1 MNDARKR
8 LEILGGALDV
18 DLPELRTEIGQV
30 VALVEDAVL
39 QAQTAFYALAARVR
53 RQRDLVGEL
62 VAPSDASGE
71 SGESLSRFAAEARPL
86 FERLANALQS
96 GSSGA
101 EADLAHIERVLAR
114 VIAQFAEACSRSSS
128 PLGDAGSNEGD
139 ALEVTLAA
147 LRSCTCESSLSLE
160 ARKVEALSSES
171 HRESARVVAAL
182 RAAESLLAELITK
195 VRQLGESRATST
207 DEAREAT
214 KVALVRLQALDVR
227 LSDVLREL
235 VESGAEA
242 DHHASTAVRAL
253 QFGDM
258 VSQIL
263 SCSRDRVA
271 RLERASNLVRSLEA
285 DAEKGVEEAYRIR
298 SLRSPVT
305 SSDVSSG
312 DVELF

>member
-1 MNDARKR
+1 MNEASKR

-30 VALVEDAVL
+30 VSLVEDAVL
-39 QAQTAFYALAARVR
+39 QAQSAFYSLAARVR

-62 VAPSDASGE
+62 VATSDGSGE
-71 SGESLSRFAAEARPL
+71 GQSLSRFALEARPL
-86 FERLANALQS
+86 FERLANALQAS
-96 GSSGA
+96 TSGA
-101 EADLAHIERVLAR
+101 EADLAEIERLLGR
-114 VIAQFAEACSRSSS
+114 VIDRFGEIDCNPRPSVD
-128 PLGDAGSNEGD
+128 DAGPREVD
-139 ALEVTLAA
+139 ALETTLAA
-147 LRSCTCESSLSLE
+147 LRACTCESSLSVE
-160 ARKVEALSSES
+160 ARRVEALSSES

-182 RAAESLLAELITK
+182 RAAESLVAELIAK
-195 VRQLGESRATST
+195 VRRLGESGVTNT
-207 DEAREAT
+207 DEARAVT
-214 KVALVRLQALDVR
+214 NVALIRLQALDTR

-235 VESGAEA
+235 VESGVET
-242 DHHASTAVRAL
+242 DHHAATAVRAL

-263 SCSRDRVA
+263 ACSRDRVA
-271 RLERASNLVRSLEA
+271 RLEHVSNLVRSTHA
-285 DAEKGVEEAYRIR
+285 DAEKDVEESYRLR